1 MSASPEDLS
10 EKQHVDPQ
18 RILEIVTSW
27 KATLNEAERQH
38 MKACPECVALF
49 VQFMDEKAGS

>member
-1 MSASPEDLS
+1 MSSPSKEVS
-10 EKQHVDPQ
+10 EHVDPQ

-49 VQFMDEKAGS
+49 VRFMDEHTS

>member
-1 MSASPEDLS
+1 MSAPSKEAS
-10 EKQHVDPQ
+10 EKQHVEPQ

-38 MKACPECVALF
+38 MNVCGECVALF
-49 VQFMDEKAGS
+49 VRFMDEQST

>member
-1 MSASPEDLS
+1 MSAPSKEAS
-10 EKQHVDPQ
+10 EKQHVEPQ